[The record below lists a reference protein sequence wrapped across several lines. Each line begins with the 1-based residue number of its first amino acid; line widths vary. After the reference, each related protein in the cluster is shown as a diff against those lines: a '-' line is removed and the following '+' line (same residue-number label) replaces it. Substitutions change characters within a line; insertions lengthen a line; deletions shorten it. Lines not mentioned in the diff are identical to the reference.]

1 MKNRIF
7 LLMILLTGISLSS
20 YAGDCIAV
28 TSASS
33 ISCWGSAYV
42 PFANDMRCWDINL
55 NVSKPIKFTYTV
67 DLERVNASDYLYIYN
82 VDGEGNKKG
91 TILSL
96 CAISQNGTVTTT
108 MPTGRARVELWSMS
122 ATKGGA
128 MGIQC
133 SFEAV
138 NTGTIVDDDLIVVGK
153 VGIGTSQPKSAL
165 HVNGAIRGGGSNGEL
180 KIENDMGYITM
191 GVWNTAA
198 DIRTTADYFR
208 FMQPVQSV
216 AGIFSSG
223 IESGNKH
230 NLKFQTY
237 KDSTRMTILQANGNV
252 GIGTETPQEKLHIAG
267 YVRGNGT
274 NGALQIRTTKGITTI
289 GAMSE
294 QFSNFSTDRPMFYF
308 NRGLI
313 LEDGKIG
320 SYVGQCLRFST
331 NNTER
336 MTIEYNGNIG
346 IGTTAPEYKLDV
358 NGTLRA
364 TKILVNIS
372 EGADFVFDATY
383 PLRPLNEVK
392 TFIQENGHLPEIQS
406 AVDMQ
411 ENGVSIT
418 DLQIQLLQKIEEL
431 TLYILKQDEQLQQL
445 QEEVEELRK

>member
-7 LLMILLTGISLSS
+7 LLMLLAGLSLSA

-55 NVSKPIKFTYTV
+55 NVNKPIKFTYTV

-122 ATKGGA
+122 ATKGGT

-208 FMQPVQSV
+208 FMQP
-216 AGIFSSG
+216 IFFRHR
-223 IESGNKH
+223 EW
-230 NLKFQTY
+230 
-237 KDSTRMTILQANGNV
+237 
-252 GIGTETPQEKLHIAG
+252 
-267 YVRGNGT
+267 
-274 NGALQIRTTKGITTI
+274 
-289 GAMSE
+289 
-294 QFSNFSTDRPMFYF
+294 
-308 NRGLI
+308 
-313 LEDGKIG
+313 
-320 SYVGQCLRFST
+320 
-331 NNTER
+331 
-336 MTIEYNGNIG
+336 
-346 IGTTAPEYKLDV
+346 
-358 NGTLRA
+358 
-364 TKILVNIS
+364 
-372 EGADFVFDATY
+372 
-383 PLRPLNEVK
+383 
-392 TFIQENGHLPEIQS
+392 
-406 AVDMQ
+406 
-411 ENGVSIT
+411 
-418 DLQIQLLQKIEEL
+418 
-431 TLYILKQDEQLQQL
+431 
-445 QEEVEELRK
+445 

>member
-7 LLMILLTGISLSS
+7 LFILLTGLSLSA

-42 PFANDMRCWDINL
+42 PFANEMRCWDINL
-55 NVSKPIKFTYTV
+55 NVNKPIKFTYTV

-82 VDGEGNKKG
+82 VDSEGNKKG

-223 IESGNKH
+223 TESGNKH
-230 NLKFQTY
+230 NLKLQTY
-237 KDSTRMTILQANGNV
+237 NDSTRLTILQANGNV

-274 NGALQIRTTKGITTI
+274 NGALQIRTTKGTTAI
-289 GAMSE
+289 GATNETYSH
-294 QFSNFSTDRPMFYF
+294 FNTDRPMFYF
-308 NRGLI
+308 NHGLMV
-313 LEDGKIG
+313 EDGKIG
-320 SYVGQCLRFST
+320 SYIGKNLKFFTFDQ
-331 NNTER
+331 ER
-336 MTIEYNGNIG
+336 MTILCNGNVG
-346 IGTTAPEYKLDV
+346 IGKTVPEYKLDID
-358 NGTLRA
+358 GTLRA
-364 TKILVNIS
+364 KKILVNAS
-372 EGADFVFDATY
+372 EGADFVFDDDY
-383 PLRPLNEVK
+383 QLRPLQDVSK
-392 TFIQENGHLPEIQS
+392 FIQENGHLPEIQS
-406 AVDMQ
+406 AADMQ

-431 TLYILKQDEQLQQL
+431 TLYIIQQNERIENLEQQL
-445 QEEVEELRK
+445 INR